1 MAGECHHC
9 TATVEHTSPSRL
21 LRVLA
26 SRLGPDSAGP
36 FLFVLQDLTDLKQL
50 DALRREFLA
59 NVSHELRTPIAAK
72 GAAIDALQDGAMQEP
87 ALAADFVRRLRL
99 ETDRLAKMV
108 EDLLLLARIDAGRI
122 PPDLQAV
129 DANLLAGTSAEGLR
143 PLAER
148 SGLELAFIPA
158 PEAVPLLADR
168 AQIHQVLGNLLHNA
182 INFTPGAHR
191 VAA

>member
-1 MAGECHHC
+1 M
-9 TATVEHTSPSRL
+9 
-21 LRVLA
+21 
-26 SRLGPDSAGP
+26 
-36 FLFVLQDLTDLKQL
+36 LQDLTDLKQL